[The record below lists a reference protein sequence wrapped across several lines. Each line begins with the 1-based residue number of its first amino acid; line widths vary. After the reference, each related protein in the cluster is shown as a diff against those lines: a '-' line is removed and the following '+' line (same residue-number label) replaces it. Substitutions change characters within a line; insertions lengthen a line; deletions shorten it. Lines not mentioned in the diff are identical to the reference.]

1 MIVFISGNIGQD
13 DAVIK
18 DVPFKDGSGTFRVGE
33 ASVAVK
39 VSQDVSNWFR
49 LKFRGDR
56 LLNASQYVAARSPF
70 SGTGRLSFESW
81 ETSTHEKKT
90 RPVINLT
97 ELQLAPKVKS

>member
-1 MIVFISGNIGQD
+1 MIVFISGNIGRD
-13 DAVIK
+13 NAVIK
-18 DVPFKDGSGTFRVGE
+18 DVPLKNGTGSFQVGE

-39 VSQDVSNWFR
+39 VSQDVSDWFG

-56 LLNASQYVAARSPF
+56 LLKAALYVAARSPF